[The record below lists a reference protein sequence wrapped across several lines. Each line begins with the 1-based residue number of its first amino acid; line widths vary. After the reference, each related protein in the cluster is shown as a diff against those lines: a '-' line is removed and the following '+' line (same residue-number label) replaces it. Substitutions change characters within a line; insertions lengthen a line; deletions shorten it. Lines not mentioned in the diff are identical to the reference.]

1 MVAAEPQLLFAL
13 IVVFLMFLLFVRR
26 KRAMLLLIPDPAAFA
41 VAPTLVNAVRYADL
55 GMWRQLFGDITVP
68 TSSAN
73 GSPASLSL
81 LEAAQRAL
89 GWRMGSTDY
98 ADLAV
103 TVLFGVI
110 TLLALASLV
119 LPFALRTS
127 RLMWVVI
134 VCGGALALVSSLS
147 LIHILHR
154 CCPPGRRVPD
164 PCHDMRPWLAN
175 QKRCS
180 LLASPKSPVAGVVP

>member
-26 KRAMLLLIPDPAAFA
+26 KRAMLLLIPVPAAFA

-134 VCGGALALVSSLS
+134 VCGGALA
-147 LIHILHR
+147 
-154 CCPPGRRVPD
+154 
-164 PCHDMRPWLAN
+164 W
-175 QKRCS
+175 
-180 LLASPKSPVAGVVP
+180 SPAVWP

>member
-1 MVAAEPQLLFAL
+1 
-13 IVVFLMFLLFVRR
+13 MFLLFVRR
-26 KRAMLLLIPDPAAFA
+26 KRAMLLLIPVPAAFA

-81 LEAAQRAL
+81 FEAAQCAL

-110 TLLALASLV
+110 TLLALCFAGAAVRVADLATDVGGNRLRRRARPGLQPCGHNRGCRWCRGWFQRSRAS
-119 LPFALRTS
+119 R
-127 RLMWVVI
+127 
-134 VCGGALALVSSLS
+134 
-147 LIHILHR
+147 
-154 CCPPGRRVPD
+154 
-164 PCHDMRPWLAN
+164 
-175 QKRCS
+175 
-180 LLASPKSPVAGVVP
+180 